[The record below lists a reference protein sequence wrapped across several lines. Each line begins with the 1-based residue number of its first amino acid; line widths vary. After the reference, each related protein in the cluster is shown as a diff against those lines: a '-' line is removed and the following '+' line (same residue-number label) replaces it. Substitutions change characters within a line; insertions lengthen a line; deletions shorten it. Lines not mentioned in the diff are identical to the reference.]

1 MRATLQKADER
12 RKGRAAFLAE
22 WPESDAATHKI
33 VAQHMIAGHLGG
45 MSSNKLLLEA
55 IALRKCVTAIYNRGT
70 VKLAPH
76 ILYTRHDELFIDAV
90 TVSRDGKPPREI
102 KIGTFKLAGLNDL
115 ALDDAFFEPEPGFD
129 AADEKY
135 AGVALFAVQR

>member
-1 MRATLQKADER
+1 
-12 RKGRAAFLAE
+12 
-22 WPESDAATHKI
+22 
-33 VAQHMIAGHLGG
+33 

>member
-1 MRATLQKADER
+1 
-12 RKGRAAFLAE
+12 
-22 WPESDAATHKI
+22 
-33 VAQHMIAGHLGG
+33 

-55 IALRKCVTAIYNRGT
+55 IALRKCVTATYNRGT

-102 KIGTFKLAGLNDL
+102 KIGTFKVSGLSDL
-115 ALDDAFFEPEPGFD
+115 ALDDEPFAPEPGFD
-129 AADEKY
+129 ADAEKY
-135 AGVALFAVQR
+135 AGVALFAVQS